1 METYV
6 EGLMRMLIQL
16 EVVTLQE
23 NSNAVLVF
31 ATGCAIVGVI
41 AVFLDLA
48 FYTLRG
54 QSLLK
59 LQHGTNTLLFL
70 VAWAFGSFIMGYIG
84 QLAKIFQVSLLACVL
99 VGFSWPLLFTELLAK
114 LKEKETATEPEQE
127 LGEEE

>member
-1 METYV
+1 METYA
-6 EGLMRMLIQL
+6 EGLIRMLIQL
-16 EVVTLQE
+16 EVVTIQE
-23 NSNAVLVF
+23 NSSAVLVF
-31 ATGCAIVGVI
+31 ATGCSIVGII

-59 LQHGTNTLLFL
+59 LKHGKNTFIFL

-84 QLAKIFQVSLLACVL
+84 QLAKIFQVSLFASVL
-99 VGFSWPLLFTELLAK
+99 VGFTWPLLFTSLLTK
-114 LKEKETATEPEQE
+114 LKEKETEAEPEQQ

>member
-1 METYV
+1 MESYTD
-6 EGLMRMLIQL
+6 GLLRMLLQL

-23 NSNAVLVF
+23 NESAVLIF
-31 ATGCAIVGVI
+31 ASGCAIVGTI

-59 LQHGTNTLLFL
+59 LQHGRNTIVFLL
-70 VAWAFGSFIMGYIG
+70 AWAFGSFIMGYIG
-84 QLAKIFQVSLLACVL
+84 QMANIFQVSLFASVL
-99 VGFSWPLLFTELLAK
+99 VGFTWPLLFTSLLEK
-114 LKEKETATEPEQE
+114 LKEKEEENEPEQP